1 MLFFFISIRSI
12 FFTFHVFFYIIKR
25 MARAIQ
31 KMSVNKT
38 RDFIFENYSERIGF
52 PKENSCYSMKCLKK
66 RFFVAS
72 EQINR
77 KNT

>member
-1 MLFFFISIRSI
+1 
-12 FFTFHVFFYIIKR
+12 

-38 RDFIFENYSERIGF
+38 RDFIFENYSKRIGF